1 MKHGGDLTQAI
12 AEFGGAPEQ
21 WLDLSTGI
29 NPWAWTI
36 PAALP
41 DDVWRRLPSQADLA
55 RLLSAARRAYRVPA
69 TVDVVAAAGTQAL
82 IQWLPYLAKPG
93 AAAIVG
99 PTYNEHAAAWRAGG
113 HEVGMIGNLGALP
126 AHAMHAVVVNPNN
139 PDGRVIPRDELAAA
153 AATLQR
159 RGGWLI
165 IDEAFADVD
174 PGFTAAALCEQ
185 WPVVILRSF
194 GKFYGLAGLR
204 LGFAV
209 AAPKLARRIA
219 DAVGPWAASGPAIA
233 IGTAALNDDG
243 WASQTRIALV
253 TQAMKLDGVLGD
265 AGFSIVGGT
274 PLYRLARRRDA
285 GAVHG
290 ALARQQI
297 WCRRF
302 GWADD
307 LLRFGLPPDAAALRR
322 LAAAL
327 AV

>member
-12 AEFGGAPEQ
+12 AEFGGAPGQ

-29 NPWAWTI
+29 NPWAWTV

-41 DDVWRRLPSQADLA
+41 DDVWQRLPSQADLA

-174 PGFTAAALCEQ
+174 PGFTAVALCEQ

-204 LGFAV
+204 LGFAI

-265 AGFSIVGGT
+265 AGLSIVGGT
-274 PLYRLARRRDA
+274 PLYRLARRSDA

-302 GWADD
+302 GWADN
-307 LLRFGLPPDAAALRR
+307 LLRFGLPPDAAALQR